1 MKFLT
6 IAAVALSLAA
16 GTAAPLAAQPGRD
29 TAAVRAR
36 GAALPA
42 FERMMRHRAELGLS
56 DAQVRQLETIRQRLE
71 AQNAPLRQQLATQ
84 SQRLRTER
92 REQLQRMS
100 PEARRAELR
109 RLRAQRAGER
119 VPADMQPVV
128 RQMRVNIEEAMHQ
141 AQGVLTAEQRVRA
154 RELLRAERMERRP
167 AVRRERERRPG
178 ADARPRMERER
189 RLRENRQP

>member
-1 MKFLT
+1 MKLLT

-42 FERMMRHRAELGLS
+42 FERLMRHRAELNLS
-56 DAQVRQLETIRQRLE
+56 DAQVRQLEGIRERLQ
-71 AQNAPLRQQLATQ
+71 ARNAPLRQQLAAQ
-84 SQRLRTER
+84 SQRWRTER

-100 PEARRAELR
+100 AEERRAELR
-109 RLRAQRAGER
+109 RLRAQRAAER
-119 VPADMQPVV
+119 VPADMQPLM
-128 RQMRVNIEEAMHQ
+128 RQMRVNIDEAMHQ

-154 RELLRAERMERRP
+154 RELLRAERANRRP
-167 AVRRERERRPG
+167 AVRGERRPG
-178 ADARPRMERER
+178 AGARPRMERER

>member
-1 MKFLT
+1 MKLLT

-29 TAAVRAR
+29 TAAVRVR

-42 FERMMRHRAELGLS
+42 FERLMRHRAELGLS
-56 DAQVRQLETIRQRLE
+56 DAQVRQLEGIRERLQ
-71 AQNAPLRQQLATQ
+71 ARNAPLREQLAAQ
-84 SQRLRTER
+84 SQRFRTER

-100 PEARRAELR
+100 PEERRAELR
-109 RLRAQRAGER
+109 RVRAQRAGER
-119 VPADMQPVV
+119 VPADMQPVM
-128 RQMRVNIEEAMHQ
+128 RQMRVNIDEAMHQ

-154 RELLRAERMERRP
+154 RELLRAERAERRP
-167 AVRRERERRPG
+167 GVRGQRERRPG
-178 ADARPRMERER
+178 AGVRPRMERER